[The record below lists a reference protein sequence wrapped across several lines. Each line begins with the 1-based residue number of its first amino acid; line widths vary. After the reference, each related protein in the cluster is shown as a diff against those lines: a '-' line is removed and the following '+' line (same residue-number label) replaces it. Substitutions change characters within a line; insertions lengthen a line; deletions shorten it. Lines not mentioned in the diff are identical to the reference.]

1 MNVLEDILNQLCQP
15 SSIPGLCGYL
25 RKYFTYQRGTA
36 PGCSGPLG
44 PATRRYC
51 SRLGG
56 GVAVE
61 LGVLR
66 TSWARKESAPA
77 GIRTT
82 AGARPLP
89 DSIPS
94 CASRSKN
101 STVTMI
107 RQEFELVETVD
118 LATLGHCGSP
128 VRISPQFLRS
138 ENAPTGIRTL
148 VIAVRGHAS
157 LTNGDCL
164 HARPIPVFLVY
175 IGSNTVATSHF
186 SALPT

>member
-94 CASRSKN
+94 CASRSKH
-101 STVTMI
+101 SIAAML
-107 RQEFELVETVD
+107 RQGFELVETVD
-118 LATLGHCGSP
+118 LATLGHCDSP
-128 VRISPQFLRS
+128 ARISLRSSSLRS

-148 VIAVRGHAS
+148 VIAVRGQYDWPDY
-157 LTNGDCL
+157 T
-164 HARPIPVFLVY
+164 
-175 IGSNTVATSHF
+175 IGADVADRSSSPSRRRHQERGTGQI
-186 SALPT
+186 